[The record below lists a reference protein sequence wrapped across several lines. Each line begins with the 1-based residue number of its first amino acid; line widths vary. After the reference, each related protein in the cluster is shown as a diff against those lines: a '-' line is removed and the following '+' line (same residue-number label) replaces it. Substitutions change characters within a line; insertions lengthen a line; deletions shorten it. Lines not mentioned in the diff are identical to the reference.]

1 MPLPIIRTFSVLT
14 DAVISLFPS
23 SGFKGLGTWRD
34 AYVATVTKEWKMS
47 FEILLVRFLCL
58 HLAEKQLSD
67 FRELGEEE
75 NREMTWAWL

>member
-1 MPLPIIRTFSVLT
+1 
-14 DAVISLFPS
+14 
-23 SGFKGLGTWRD
+23 
-34 AYVATVTKEWKMS
+34 MS